1 MFMQGL
7 RKVYARFTQ
16 RALGLRK
23 VYATFT
29 QRLRKVYADGVLP
42 TRARKPCVNQI
53 SQGLRKVYA
62 QGNLLMLYLT
72 YD

>member
-1 MFMQGL
+1 M
-7 RKVYARFTQ
+7 
-16 RALGLRK
+16 
-23 VYATFT
+23 FT

-62 QGNLLMLYLT
+62 QGNLLMMRAARDIINQHLT
-72 YD
+72 EIYEVM